1 MKIRGVWD
9 HLMQRKKDIGGRRA
23 LRLLIH
29 QRAKML
35 KYIKRVD
42 RDRYDVI
49 LQRLALEPE
58 AVEGELV
65 V

>member
-1 MKIRGVWD
+1 MKIRNVWD
-9 HLMQRKKDIGGRRA
+9 HLMQRKKDISGRRD
-23 LRLLIH
+23 LRMLVH
-29 QRAKML
+29 QRAKLL

-42 RDRYDVI
+42 RDRYDII
-49 LQRLALEPE
+49 LQRLALEAE